1 MIFTKPL
8 ISLDV
13 ESTGLNPTTDRIISL
28 GSCLYMEAPYT
39 KQSFSFLFNPE
50 QPIPEESTAI
60 HGIKD
65 EDVANLP
72 TFRQGLG
79 MVLRLIGLPNYD
91 IVGFNC
97 RGFDIQIIQAE
108 LERAGH
114 REEWPAPGTMVF
126 DANAIF
132 QQQHP
137 RDLNA
142 ACKTYLGRE
151 ALGAHDA
158 SADAS
163 DTLDVFLAQLKAH
176 PELDAMDTKGLH
188 DYCARGAVDW
198 GGKLKLNAKGQ
209 LCYNFGNS
217 RGKTVE
223 EDPGFAYWIMGKDFP
238 AQIKRLLTAE
248 LDRIQK
254 LDKAEGGLFE

>member
-1 MIFTKPL
+1 L
-8 ISLDV
+8 SL
-13 ESTGLNPTTDRIISL
+13 P
-28 GSCLYMEAPYT
+28 GSA
-39 KQSFSFLFNPE
+39 E

-72 TFRQGLG
+72 TFRQSLG
-79 MVLRLIGLPNYD
+79 SLLRLIGLPKYD

-132 QQQHP
+132 QRQHP

-151 ALGAHDA
+151 ASRAHDA
-158 SADAS
+158 SADAA
-163 DTLDVFLAQLKAH
+163 DTLEVFLAQLKEH
-176 PELDAMDTKGLH
+176 PELEAMDTKGLH

-198 GGKLKLNAKGQ
+198 SAKLKLNDKGQ

-217 RGKTVE
+217 KGKTVE
-223 EDPGFAYWIMGKDFP
+223 EDPGFAFWIINRDFP
-238 AQIKRLLTAE
+238 DQTKRLLTAE
-248 LDRIQK
+248 LDRIDIASIK
-254 LDKAEGGLFE
+254 KGGR